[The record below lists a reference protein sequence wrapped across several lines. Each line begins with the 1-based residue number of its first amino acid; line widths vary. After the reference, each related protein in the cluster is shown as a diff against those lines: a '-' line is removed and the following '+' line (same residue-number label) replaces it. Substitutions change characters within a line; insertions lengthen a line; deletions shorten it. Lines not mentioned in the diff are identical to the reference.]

1 MTMGYW
7 EILEDRGGYDRE
19 DFGMRDSETERAYRE
34 GCRKGYEKAMREMHE
49 DMGMRGGN
57 GGGGYGERRMMP
69 PYYPDMG
76 FRDPY
81 MDDDMG
87 ERRRRRANG
96 RYY

>member
-1 MTMGYW
+1 
-7 EILEDRGGYDRE
+7 
-19 DFGMRDSETERAYRE
+19 
-34 GCRKGYEKAMREMHE
+34 MREMHE